1 MVKILGNEHKYAESS
16 KVEIPGGNDWVIEG
30 AKLFTSCL
38 GTAGVIYG
46 MNVAWT
52 TWMLRQGRIGEAA
65 LVRLVGYPRW
75 FKFARAGAAIIITF
89 GFEAIID
96 AITGSEQRDE
106 LQKAIRECITPRAN
120 LCKAFN
126 QNKILIKSLDRFIT
140 RIETIQEIKGDD
152 FTDEV
157 MIKED
162 SEPIFIELLEN

>member
-1 MVKILGNEHKYAESS
+1 MVKNLGNEHKYAESS

-52 TWMLRQGRIGEAA
+52 TSMLRQGRIGEAA

-106 LQKAIRECITPRAN
+106 LSR
-120 LCKAFN
+120 
-126 QNKILIKSLDRFIT
+126 
-140 RIETIQEIKGDD
+140 
-152 FTDEV
+152 
-157 MIKED
+157 
-162 SEPIFIELLEN
+162 